1 MLFSSLRLVLGTSAT
16 GKGLSPGTSRLHLR
30 TLFFPNKYT
39 HSCWRWTDIQC
50 MQASMWEEIK
60 GSGHP
65 GSGHPKPWM
74 SKTLDVQKPWMSGAL
89 SFLSHGCLHTL
100 YVSSSPTATCVPIF
114 LDTLYRTHGHTK
126 YLFLMK
132 TTIQYSPDSAKLA
145 QLTGFVSS
153 QIWFYIVPVSFVIPG
168 NEAQSSSF

>member
-1 MLFSSLRLVLGTSAT
+1 MSKSPDVQKPWTS
-16 GKGLSPGTSRLHLR
+16 KNPGR
-30 TLFFPNKYT
+30 
-39 HSCWRWTDIQC
+39 
-50 MQASMWEEIK
+50 
-60 GSGHP
+60 
-65 GSGHPKPWM
+65 PKTWM
-74 SKTLDVQKPWMSGAL
+74 SKTLDVLTLDVQKPWMSGAL

-132 TTIQYSPDSAKLA
+132 TTIQYSPVIDSAKLA